1 MPRGRKMTD
10 DKTVRECIV
19 LYEELQ
25 NYSAVAKRLNIA
37 VNTVKNIVNN
47 DELLQKHS
55 DLMQKYAKVKEKDTN
70 DLIELVKSARYTDIA
85 NNIVDMFNRDN
96 LEEER
101 KTNGIRNLIS
111 LLGNTVDKTI
121 KIKNLEVR
129 QKELEISLRQLA
141 IKEKELE
148 LRISN
153 PELFHTVNIINDAP
167 TIRDEYNEQHTN

>member
-1 MPRGRKMTD
+1 MPRGRKMTG

-25 NYSAVAKRLNIA
+25 NYSEVARRLNIA
-37 VNTVKNIVNN
+37 VNTVKNIVTNK
-47 DELLQKHS
+47 DLLQKHS
-55 DLMQKYAKVKEKDTN
+55 DLMQKYAEVKEKDTN
-70 DLIELVKSARYTDIA
+70 DLIELVKSARYTNIA
-85 NNIVDMFNRDN
+85 NNIVDMFNKEN

-101 KTNGIRNLIS
+101 QSNGIRNLIN

-121 KIKNLEVR
+121 KIKNLAI
-129 QKELEISLRQLA
+129 KERELA

-167 TIRDEYNEQHTN
+167 IIREEYNEQRTN